1 MAKIGIFDSGVGG
14 LSVFREIKKVL
25 PSASYFYYGD
35 NANCP
40 YGIKGPDF
48 IVERSVLI
56 TEFLFSKG
64 VDIIVIACNT
74 ATSYAIDHLKEKYN
88 IPFVGTVPGVKPAA
102 KETNTGVIGVL
113 ATFGT
118 LNAPLYNSIK
128 ETWGANTL
136 VLEHIGSGFVELVEQ
151 VELTGK
157 NAEEIIKKSVSPLVA
172 KGADWL
178 VLGCTHYPFL
188 KETIEKV
195 ANEIKPESTPYVE
208 VYDSAPAIAKNVYN
222 ILLSNGTTLEEEK
235 PIVELYSSGSKECL
249 ERLYNECVKN
259 Q

>member
-1 MAKIGIFDSGVGG
+1 MARIGIFDSGVGG

-25 PSASYFYYGD
+25 PLSSYIYYGD

-48 IVERSVLI
+48 ILKRSIQI
-56 TEFLFSKG
+56 TDFLLSKN

-74 ATSYAIDHLKEKYN
+74 ATSYAIDYLREEYR

-102 KETNTGVIGVL
+102 KETNTGIIGVL

-128 ETWGANTL
+128 DTWGRDVI
-136 VLEHIGSGFVELVEQ
+136 VLEHIGEGFVELVENLDFSGAKT
-151 VELTGK
+151 EKTIEK
-157 NAEEIIKKSVSPLVA
+157 SIKPLVS
-172 KGADWL
+172 KGADYL

-195 ANEIKPESTPYVE
+195 ANRIKPANTTYVN
-208 VYDSAPAIAKNVYN
+208 VYDPSPAIASNVFN
-222 ILLSNGTTLEEEK
+222 ILSESGVSLEECC
-235 PIVELYSSGSKECL
+235 PIVELYSSGFKKSME
-249 ERLYNECVKN
+249 ELYNTIKL
-259 Q
+259 

>member
-25 PSASYFYYGD
+25 PLCSYVYYGD

-48 IVERSVLI
+48 IKQRSIEITDFLI
-56 TEFLFSKG
+56 SKN

-74 ATSYAIDHLKEKYN
+74 ATSYAIDHLREIYN

-102 KETNTGVIGVL
+102 KETNTGIIGVL

-128 ETWGANTL
+128 DTWGTNVT
-136 VLEHIGSGFVELVEQ
+136 VLEHIGDGFVELVERL
-151 VELTGK
+151 EFSGK
-157 NAEEIIKKSVSPLVA
+157 NAEEIIKNSVKPLVS
-172 KGADWL
+172 KGADCL

-195 ANEIKPESTPYVE
+195 ANEIKPKSTLFVD
-208 VYDSAPAIAKNVYN
+208 VYDSAPAIAKNVFN
-222 ILLSNGTTLEEEK
+222 ILSEKGIPLEESHNT
-235 PIVELYSSGSKECL
+235 IELHSSGSNKCLEKLFEECL
-249 ERLYNECVKN
+249 
-259 Q
+259 

>member
-1 MAKIGIFDSGVGG
+1 MARIGIFDSGVGG

-25 PSASYFYYGD
+25 PLSSYIYYGD

-48 IVERSVLI
+48 ILKRSIQI
-56 TEFLFSKG
+56 TDFLLSKG

-74 ATSYAIDHLKEKYN
+74 ATSYAIDYLRDEYR

-102 KETNTGVIGVL
+102 KETNTGIIGVL

-128 ETWGANTL
+128 DTWGSDVT
-136 VLEHIGSGFVELVEQ
+136 VLEHIGDGFVELVENL
-151 VELTGK
+151 EFSGTK
-157 NAEEIIKKSVSPLVA
+157 TEETIEKSVKPLVL
-172 KGADWL
+172 KGADCL

-195 ANEIKPESTPYVE
+195 ANRIKPESTPYVD
-208 VYDSAPAIAKNVYN
+208 VYDSAPAIARNVFN
-222 ILLSNGTTLEEEK
+222 ILSAIGIALEDSN
-235 PIVELYSSGSKECL
+235 PVIELHSSGSISCL
-249 ERLYNECVKN
+249 ERLYNECV
-259 Q
+259 

>member
-1 MAKIGIFDSGVGG
+1 MARIGIFDSGVGG

-25 PSASYFYYGD
+25 PLSSYIYYGD

-48 IVERSVLI
+48 IKQRSIEITKFLI
-56 TEFLFSKG
+56 SKN

-74 ATSYAIDHLKEKYN
+74 ATSYAIDNLREIYN

-102 KETNTGVIGVL
+102 KETNTGIIGVL

-128 ETWGANTL
+128 DTWGANVT
-136 VLEHIGSGFVELVEQ
+136 VLEHIGEGFVELVENL
-151 VELTGK
+151 EFSGIKT
-157 NAEEIIKKSVSPLVA
+157 EETIKRSVKPLVT
-172 KGADWL
+172 KGADCL

-188 KETIEKV
+188 KDAIEKV
-195 ANEIKPESTPYVE
+195 ANEIKPESTPHID
-208 VYDSAPAIAKNVYN
+208 VYDPAPAIARNVFN
-222 ILLSNGTTLEEEK
+222 ILSGNGVPLEECN
-235 PIVELYSSGSKECL
+235 PVVELHSSGLKKCME
-249 ERLYNECVKN
+249 ELYNTIN
-259 Q
+259 L